1 MPVLVVGA
9 GFSGATLARECAEA
23 GLKVTVIEARND
35 VGGHCATKID
45 PETGVMIHCHGP
57 HIFHT
62 ADLATWAFI
71 RRFGAFMP
79 YRHRVDASLRGQVFP
94 LPITLATINQFFGHN
109 FTSEAARRFIAAQ
122 CIPIS
127 NPQNFEE
134 AALSQIGPALYQAF
148 FKPYTEKQWGRPAHA
163 LPASVFARL
172 PVRFTMRADYFNHP
186 IQAIPAEGY
195 SAVVAAMLAHPN
207 IALHLGQS
215 VTAQD
220 SGGFDHVFWTGPID
234 AYFKHQHGHLAYRSL
249 RFEHERLPDP
259 AQALAVMNY
268 PAPDVPWT
276 RITEHRHFAPERA
289 VRGSVITREYPFEA
303 GPNDTPYYPV
313 RLAREKAQLGRYIA
327 AALGQHGVS
336 FAGRLGTY
344 RYLDMDVAIREARS
358 LARSAVAALRMG
370 QRPPVFAPEVET
382 CLSVQPI
389 LETGQVGRKAPQC
402 A

>member
-1 MPVLVVGA
+1 
-9 GFSGATLARECAEA
+9 
-23 GLKVTVIEARND
+23 
-35 VGGHCATKID
+35 
-45 PETGVMIHCHGP
+45 
-57 HIFHT
+57 
-62 ADLATWAFI
+62 
-71 RRFGAFMP
+71 
-79 YRHRVDASLRGQVFP
+79 
-94 LPITLATINQFFGHN
+94 
-109 FTSEAARRFIAAQ
+109 
-122 CIPIS
+122 
-127 NPQNFEE
+127 
-134 AALSQIGPALYQAF
+134 
-148 FKPYTEKQWGRPAHA
+148 
-163 LPASVFARL
+163 
-172 PVRFTMRADYFNHP
+172 MRADYFNHP

-215 VTAQD
+215 VTAQGN
-220 SGGFDHVFWTGPID
+220 GGFDHVFWTGPID
-234 AYFKHQHGHLAYRSL
+234 AYFKHQHGHLVYRSL

-268 PAPDVPWT
+268 PAQDVPWT

-344 RYLDMDVAIREARS
+344 RYLDMDVAIREARN
-358 LARSAVAALRMG
+358 LALSAVAALRMG